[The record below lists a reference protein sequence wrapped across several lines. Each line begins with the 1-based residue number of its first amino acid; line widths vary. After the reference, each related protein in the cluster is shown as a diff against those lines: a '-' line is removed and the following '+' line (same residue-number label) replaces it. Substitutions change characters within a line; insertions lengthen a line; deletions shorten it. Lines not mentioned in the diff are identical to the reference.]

1 MGGSEIDS
9 INSVGSTQK
18 DIDWTQYYNCVYAD
32 FRELKGR
39 YPFCHL
45 IIPPTIEPSPAEI
58 RVVAACKELVNAV
71 GGVESDFLN
80 KYSKELHLCIPID
93 YQNRGCIV
101 YGANWIETEKL
112 ENNDIHFFH
121 NNGELIRTK
130 YGLQICVGIPDSF
143 PMMKNVILENVRTAE
158 NMLIA
163 YERLLTGQSDKLE
176 LIAYMHG
183 ERGRMQFQQNE
194 KRYTT
199 KR

>member
-1 MGGSEIDS
+1 M
-9 INSVGSTQK
+9 
-18 DIDWTQYYNCVYAD
+18 
-32 FRELKGR
+32 
-39 YPFCHL
+39 
-45 IIPPTIEPSPAEI
+45 
-58 RVVAACKELVNAV
+58 
-71 GGVESDFLN
+71 
-80 KYSKELHLCIPID
+80 
-93 YQNRGCIV
+93 

-112 ENNDIHFFH
+112 ENKDIHFFH